1 MKLIKYLMIVALFSN
16 LFIACSSTDNDDELQ
31 LVIDQHGTFATDTG
45 EDPLPPTPPTRP
57 K

>member
-1 MKLIKYLMIVALFSN
+1 MIVALFSN

-31 LVIDQHGTFATDTG
+31 LVIVQHGTFATDTG
-45 EDPLPPTPPTRP
+45 DLPLPPSPPQRP

>member
-1 MKLIKYLMIVALFSN
+1 MIVALFSN

-31 LVIDQHGTFATDTG
+31 LVIDQHGTCATDTG